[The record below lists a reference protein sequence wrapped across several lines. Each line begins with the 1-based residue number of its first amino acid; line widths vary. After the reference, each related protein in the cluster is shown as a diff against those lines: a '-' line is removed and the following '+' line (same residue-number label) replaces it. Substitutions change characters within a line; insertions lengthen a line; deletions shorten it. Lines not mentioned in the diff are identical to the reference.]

1 MQNLPS
7 QVNGLTFGKKLND
20 TFLVAKGFVLK
31 FQKIWNF
38 KRLRDIPERIRSQM
52 FYREILAREYNM
64 SYICDGLWKH
74 WTKLGNKS

>member
-38 KRLRDIPERIRSQM
+38 KRLRDIPERIRS
-52 FYREILAREYNM
+52 
-64 SYICDGLWKH
+64 
-74 WTKLGNKS
+74 